1 MAPENILTAGRDQKT
16 FLFTNQVS
24 SSSSTIAF
32 KSNKG
37 TSSKFNLTF
46 TMLSI
51 PLFGVRR
58 LSVLFSC
65 AFCTSSRLTISWSRL
80 ISEPVDFRNSALML
94 HWWREAFYL
103 VFQRFPVVNKLVT
116 AAPVWKTLEV
126 DVIWSMF
133 RIQRS
138 PRTFGTA
145 EGYNITIS
153 YKRTPF
159 FAFRSNFVEFEA
171 RPGVVP
177 KVVPLWRVDFFKKI
191 QDWILKSETI
201 RKRMLRFFT

>member
-1 MAPENILTAGRDQKT
+1 MAPENILTDGRDQKT

-58 LSVLFSC
+58 LSVFFSC
-65 AFCTSSRLTISWSRL
+65 AFCTSSRLTISCSRL

-94 HWWREAFYL
+94 LWWREAFCS
-103 VFQRFPVVNKLVT
+103 VFQRCPVVNKLVT
-116 AAPVWKTLEV
+116 AALVWKTLMWFDRCFESNEAHEHLAQLRV
-126 DVIWSMF
+126 TILLY
-133 RIQRS
+133 RISGLHFSRCVQ
-138 PRTFGTA
+138 
-145 EGYNITIS
+145 IS
-153 YKRTPF
+153 LNSKH
-159 FAFRSNFVEFEA
+159 V
-171 RPGVVP
+171 
-177 KVVPLWRVDFFKKI
+177 RV
-191 QDWILKSETI
+191 
-201 RKRMLRFFT
+201 

>member
-1 MAPENILTAGRDQKT
+1 
-16 FLFTNQVS
+16 
-24 SSSSTIAF
+24 
-32 KSNKG
+32 
-37 TSSKFNLTF
+37 
-46 TMLSI
+46 MLSI

-191 QDWILKSETI
+191 QDGCCVSLLNKPAKIFRIMERQSRGGFKKFK
-201 RKRMLRFFT
+201 KRGWGRLATLLINDSQSKIVMLVVGVW